1 MLNYGSYGC
10 VYYPG
15 KDCNGNIDKTHVSKI
30 VNTKYSAREIK
41 MANKIK
47 KIHHF
52 QYYFVPVETSC
63 PIQSKKVKKCKALTH
78 ETTFTLLTMPFL
90 KPVARL
96 FDESMFNELTYAVE
110 LLIEHDVVHFDI
122 KRENIITTPKA
133 YLIDFGISLD
143 MKHVDLPTFF
153 FVYDPRQYIWPI
165 EVHLLCYMIDH
176 DWSESSLEKVC
187 KEVCNSPIA
196 TLHEKQY
203 VTKCIHHYAY
213 VWKLPRKEV
222 IAKLMEGW
230 KTWDMYALTILLM
243 KPHPNLHYDASK
255 RLTPAASRFA

>member
-1 MLNYGSYGC
+1 
-10 VYYPG
+10 
-15 KDCNGNIDKTHVSKI
+15 
-30 VNTKYSAREIK
+30 
-41 MANKIK
+41 
-47 KIHHF
+47 
-52 QYYFVPVETSC
+52 
-63 PIQSKKVKKCKALTH
+63 LTH

-90 KPVARL
+90 RPVARL
-96 FDESMFNELTYAVE
+96 FDESIFNELTYAVE

-153 FVYDPRQYIWPI
+153 FMYDPRQYIWPI

-222 IAKLMEGW
+222 IAKLMKGW

-243 KPHPNLHYDASK
+243 KPHINLHYDASK